1 VEGAPNTRIIAFER
15 IRDTEQLIEAKLR
28 FQISRPGK
36 HSLTV
41 HALCDSYVGIDK
53 KVDLNFNVS
62 TEEEVKRE
70 IFVHPEDEELD
81 LQPTLFQQFM
91 GELGGDEDSEE
102 EEDEKNEKKSKTVEK
117 LSDGK
122 QQQKADSDDDKKDD
136 SDSSS
141 DSDGD

>member
-1 VEGAPNTRIIAFER
+1 MRR
-15 IRDTEQLIEAKLR
+15 IRDTERCVEAKLR

-62 TEEEVKRE
+62 TDEEVKRE
-70 IFVHPEDEELD
+70 IFVHPEDEDLD

-91 GELGGDEDSEE
+91 GELGGEDESED
-102 EEDEKNEKKSKTVEK
+102 EEDEKNEAKKSKVEK

-122 QQQKADSDDDKKDD
+122 QPKADSDDDKKDGD
-136 SDSSS
+136 ESDSSDS
-141 DSDGD
+141 DSDGDGD